1 MFGASA
7 SRWHLDGKTAL
18 MASGFDAYH
27 KWLSIPPKE
36 QPPNHYRLLGLGLFE
51 DDPDVISAAA
61 DRQMSHV
68 QTYKNGPH
76 ATESQKLLNEI
87 AAAKLCLLKPA
98 KRAAYDTEL
107 RQRLASEQPVFTP
120 TPEPA
125 FAAAGAPPPTANTAA
140 RSAASGAT
148 IAGRPAGTP
157 LPPPPI
163 AVPPLIDE
171 HETAD
176 GRFAGFGTRTVALVG
191 SVLILLLV
199 VAIVIVAK
207 SGWNG
212 SSSPDAA
219 TKPGDGALADGTN
232 RNSKPGDPTTLSAP
246 PSVDST
252 TTTTTIPP
260 PAPPFNPKQS
270 SPAAMSV
277 TPTTTS
283 TTDKSPAAIDPVKK
297 PEPPPT
303 VPAPAPASDPTTT
316 AKPPTADGS
325 SPKKLLVPN
334 AMDAASAETRFAETF
349 AGAAPQAILKQSKP
363 LTDAPLIY
371 VALTKALGTAVTSG
385 NVVLAG
391 QIVDELSRRFTID
404 SVPLRA
410 KTCIELRQHIATIPD
425 WHALGEAALAA
436 IDEAAAANRADLA
449 LPLAETSLLAA
460 RKSGNLELIRK
471 VTLRVVELQDEG
483 TGGAKPNTAKPAST
497 KPPMSAP
504 KTQGADDT

>member
-1 MFGASA
+1 
-7 SRWHLDGKTAL
+7 

-76 ATESQKLLNEI
+76 AAESQKLLNEI
-87 AAAKLCLLKPA
+87 ATAKLCLLKPA
-98 KRAAYDTEL
+98 KRAAYDAEL
-107 RQRLASEQPVFTP
+107 RRRLASEQPVFTP
-120 TPEPA
+120 TPAPA
-125 FAAAGAPPPTANTAA
+125 FAAAGAPPPTANATG
-140 RSAASGAT
+140 RSAASGAM
-148 IAGRPAGTP
+148 IPGRPTGAP

-171 HETAD
+171 HEDAD

-199 VAIVIVAK
+199 IAIVIVAK
-207 SGWNG
+207 SGWNFG
-212 SSSPDAA
+212 SSSPGVT
-219 TKPGDGALADGTN
+219 TKSGDGALAEGTN
-232 RNSKPGDPTTLSAP
+232 QSSKPRDPTTLPAP

-252 TTTTTIPP
+252 TTTTTTTPP
-260 PAPPFNPKQS
+260 PAPPLHPERT
-270 SPAAMSV
+270 SPAARSV
-277 TPTTTS
+277 TPTAKS
-283 TTDKSPAAIDPVKK
+283 TTDKPPAAIDPVKK

-303 VPAPAPASDPTTT
+303 VPAAAPASDPTTT
-316 AKPPTADGS
+316 AKPPTADSS

-349 AGAAPQAILKQSKP
+349 AGAAPEAILEQSKA

-404 SVPLRA
+404 SVPLRS
-410 KTCIELRQHIATIPD
+410 KTCIELRQHIATIAG
-425 WHALGEAALAA
+425 WQALGEAALAA

-449 LPLAETSLLAA
+449 MPLAETSLLAA

-471 VTLRVVELQDEG
+471 VTLRVVEFQNEG
-483 TGGAKPNTAKPAST
+483 TGGAKPNAAKPGST

-504 KTQGADDT
+504 KAEGKDEA

>member
-1 MFGASA
+1 
-7 SRWHLDGKTAL
+7 
-18 MASGFDAYH
+18 
-27 KWLSIPPKE
+27 
-36 QPPNHYRLLGLGLFE
+36 
-51 DDPDVISAAA
+51 
-61 DRQMSHV
+61 
-68 QTYKNGPH
+68 
-76 ATESQKLLNEI
+76 
-87 AAAKLCLLKPA
+87 
-98 KRAAYDTEL
+98 
-107 RQRLASEQPVFTP
+107 
-120 TPEPA
+120 
-125 FAAAGAPPPTANTAA
+125 
-140 RSAASGAT
+140 
-148 IAGRPAGTP
+148 

-171 HETAD
+171 HEDAV
-176 GRFAGFGTRTVALVG
+176 GRFGTRTVALVG

-232 RNSKPGDPTTLSAP
+232 QNNKPSDPTTLSAP

-260 PAPPFNPKQS
+260 PAPPLKPEQT
-270 SPAAMSV
+270 SPAAISV
-277 TPTTTS
+277 TPTATS
-283 TTDKSPAAIDPVKK
+283 TTDKAPAAIDPVKK
-297 PEPPPT
+297 PEAPPT

-325 SPKKLLVPN
+325 APKKLLVPN

-349 AGAAPQAILKQSKP
+349 AGAAPQAILEQSKP
-363 LTDAPLIY
+363 LTDGPLIY
-371 VALTKALGTAVTSG
+371 VALSKALGTAVTSG

-391 QIVDELSRRFTID
+391 QIVDELGRRFTIETL
-404 SVPLRA
+404 PLRA
-410 KTCIELRQHIATIPD
+410 KSCIELRQHVSTMSD